1 MWKKNFVEN
10 FVIFRISVARKKKA
24 KEQRSFFA
32 QLIVATTILMV
43 FAEFFC
49 LAEFVFAKF
58 HKNNFR
64 EIWHRFCIVSLNS
77 FSRKNVKFYE
87 KVCEIRTKS
96 FLFCENVRL
105 LETLSSVISYNLG
118 FDLKKNV
125 IWKTLNLAG
134 KWVW

>member
-1 MWKKNFVEN
+1 MANWNCNGVNHANKKKSFCEKKISSKISLFFV
-10 FVIFRISVARKKKA
+10 FRSLEKKA

-49 LAEFVFAKF
+49 LAEFFFAKF

-87 KVCEIRTKS
+87 KVCEIRTKN
-96 FLFCENVRL
+96 FLFLRKCSFAGNPFF
-105 LETLSSVISYNLG
+105 SYKL
-118 FDLKKNV
+118 
-125 IWKTLNLAG
+125 
-134 KWVW
+134 

>member
-1 MWKKNFVEN
+1 MANWNCNGEIMQIKRNRFVKKK
-10 FVIFRISVARKKKA
+10 FRRKFRYFSYFGRSKKKA

-49 LAEFVFAKF
+49 LAEFFFAKF

-87 KVCEIRTKS
+87 KVCEIRTKN
-96 FLFCENVRL
+96 FLFLRKCSFAGNPFF
-105 LETLSSVISYNLG
+105 SYKL
-118 FDLKKNV
+118 
-125 IWKTLNLAG
+125 
-134 KWVW
+134 